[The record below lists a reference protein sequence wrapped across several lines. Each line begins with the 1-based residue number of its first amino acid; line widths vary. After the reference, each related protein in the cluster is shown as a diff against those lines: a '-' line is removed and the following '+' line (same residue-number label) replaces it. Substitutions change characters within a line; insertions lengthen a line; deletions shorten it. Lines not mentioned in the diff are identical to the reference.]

1 MSLFLLI
8 SVPRFNSTHNKSIQ
22 LTKEISVQILAMSIG
37 QALGGGALLLNR
49 LFSPIR
55 VDGGHDDN
63 PSLIDKLGKG
73 NGEPYT
79 LSTRTV

>member
-1 MSLFLLI
+1 
-8 SVPRFNSTHNKSIQ
+8 
-22 LTKEISVQILAMSIG
+22 MSIG
-37 QALGGGALLLNR
+37 QALGGGALLLNG

-73 NGEPYT
+73 NREPYT